1 MASLRLIESEA
12 PRDLELVRQAID
24 GNHGAY
30 ALLVERFQR
39 KVFRMAL
46 TIVGDESEAESIT
59 QDTFVT
65 AYLNL
70 GSFEGRSEFETW
82 LTRIAINKSR
92 DVLRSRK
99 RRFVSLPI
107 DTEEPGAAEPPDE
120 RPDAERN
127 AIARQ
132 LGAAIDRAIEGLSA
146 QQKAIFRLRMLEE
159 LSLEE
164 IARLMDLRPGTVRAH
179 LFRAVHKVREQLG
192 SWTTKDRALEES
204 T

>member
-1 MASLRLIESEA
+1 MASLRLIENDL
-12 PRDLELVRQAID
+12 PRDGELVRQAID

-30 ALLVERFQR
+30 ALLVERYQR
-39 KVFRMAL
+39 KVFRTAL
-46 TIVGDESEAESIT
+46 AIVGDDGEAEAIT

-65 AYLNL
+65 AFMHLA
-70 GSFEGRSEFETW
+70 SFEGRSEFETW

-99 RRFVSLPI
+99 RRFVPFSP
-107 DTEEPGAAEPPDE
+107 DGEQTGADDPPDL
-120 RPDAERN
+120 RPDAERR

-132 LGAAIDRAIEGLSA
+132 LGDAIDRAIEDLSA
-146 QQKAIFRLRMLEE
+146 QQRTIFRLRMLEE

-164 IARLMDLRPGTVRAH
+164 IARLLHLRPGTVRAH
-179 LFRAVHKVREQLG
+179 LFRAVHKMRAELAG
-192 SWTTKDRALEES
+192 WTTSGRMEES